1 MPIYSSNNRKRLH
14 LSRLTPKN
22 HVRCKKSLPDAAD
35 TADTEAAPSNT
46 PQDAAAAIISC
57 ETAAAAT
64 RSQRAK
70 SATPAA
76 TPALSKMAEFDAD
89 AFADSLPGWDPAA
102 RAAFLASLDDDE
114 APELPLLAES
124 VDEMDPAMVEALM
137 QLRDGGEPPS
147 ELAVDAKER
156 GNLCGNQP
164 VS

>member
-1 MPIYSSNNRKRLH
+1 
-14 LSRLTPKN
+14 
-22 HVRCKKSLPDAAD
+22 
-35 TADTEAAPSNT
+35 
-46 PQDAAAAIISC
+46 
-57 ETAAAAT
+57 
-64 RSQRAK
+64 
-70 SATPAA
+70 
-76 TPALSKMAEFDAD
+76 MAEFDAD

-156 GNLCGNQP
+156 GSALCGNQISDAP
-164 VS
+164 RHRRDAISVSGSARWR

>member
-1 MPIYSSNNRKRLH
+1 
-14 LSRLTPKN
+14 
-22 HVRCKKSLPDAAD
+22 
-35 TADTEAAPSNT
+35 
-46 PQDAAAAIISC
+46 
-57 ETAAAAT
+57 
-64 RSQRAK
+64 
-70 SATPAA
+70 
-76 TPALSKMAEFDAD
+76 MAEFDAD

-156 GNLCGNQP
+156 GNACVEIKFRTPQAYLLDGVHVDSTPSMRGCLHSC
-164 VS
+164 VCSMALRLISHR